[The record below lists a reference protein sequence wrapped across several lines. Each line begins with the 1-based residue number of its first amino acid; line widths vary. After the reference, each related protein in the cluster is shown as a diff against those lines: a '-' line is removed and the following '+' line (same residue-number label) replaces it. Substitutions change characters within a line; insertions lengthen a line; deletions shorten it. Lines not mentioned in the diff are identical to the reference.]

1 MHEANVRGHP
11 PREAGGTRLEAND
24 LARLI
29 VQIAEDKKA
38 EDILMLDIRGLSV
51 IADYFVICTG
61 TSERQVRAIARDLD
75 EQLGKQGITPIH
87 IEGLSD
93 ARWVLMDYN
102 TVIVH
107 IFDPIT
113 RDYYRLDKLWA
124 DAPRVLVIQ

>member
-1 MHEANVRGHP
+1 M
-11 PREAGGTRLEAND
+11 
-24 LARLI
+24 ARLI

-75 EQLGKQGITPIH
+75 EQLGKQGITPTH

-107 IFDPIT
+107 IFDPVT

-124 DAPRVLVIQ
+124 EAPRVLVIQ

>member
-1 MHEANVRGHP
+1 MRIHEGP
-11 PREAGGTRLEAND
+11 PAPRIRRDRLEAND

-124 DAPRVLVIQ
+124 EAPRVLVIQ

>member
-1 MHEANVRGHP
+1 
-11 PREAGGTRLEAND
+11 
-24 LARLI
+24 

-38 EDILMLDIRGLSV
+38 EDILMLDIRALSV

-107 IFDPIT
+107 IFDPVT
-113 RDYYRLDKLWA
+113 REYYRLDKLWA
-124 DAPRVLVIQ
+124 EAPRVLVIQ

>member
-1 MHEANVRGHP
+1 
-11 PREAGGTRLEAND
+11 

-38 EDILMLDIRGLSV
+38 EDILMLDIRALSV

-107 IFDPIT
+107 IFDPVT

-124 DAPRVLVIQ
+124 EAPRVLVIQ

>member
-1 MHEANVRGHP
+1 
-11 PREAGGTRLEAND
+11 
-24 LARLI
+24 

-38 EDILMLDIRGLSV
+38 EDILMLDIRALSV

-107 IFDPIT
+107 IFDPVT

-124 DAPRVLVIQ
+124 EAPRVLVIQ